1 MADTIIT
8 RIVVEGGQ
16 AYAQE
21 MQQASK
27 SVDTLDKAQRIL
39 AQSTNGLNETQL
51 QLIEKIK
58 ATQKALN
65 DSKNAETTTL
75 LSKDQLQKQLQKL
88 VLEYER
94 TTNEITKSTNEVTKN
109 TNEVKKAT
117 LDSSNYSNVLK
128 QVANGEISVREA
140 TKLLNQEYVKLKLQ
154 GKDNTDQMRQ
164 LRQVAGE
171 LKDTVGDASA
181 EISTAGSDT
190 RGLDKTIR
198 AVTAVS
204 AGFQVAQGVSA
215 LFGDENK
222 KLQETLVKL
231 SAAMFITNGLQQVHQ
246 ELTRNDSIFYP
257 IVTKFQKLWTL
268 AIGET
273 SGAMRILRVALA
285 SIGIGLLIAGII
297 QLIKITNDW
306 INATVKVNEAKKIYN
321 QTAKTAQQNISNER
335 SEIIGLIAILKDENT
350 TREQKNAAL
359 NKLRAQYPEYLS
371 QLTAE
376 NALTE
381 KGAELIKKQIDLMTK
396 REQIKTLTKEIAD
409 LETQITLKPDIDL
422 TFGDKLEILA
432 NKLYTGFD
440 ARANVTNKRLEKQTE
455 ELKKQRDVR
464 IELLQQL
471 LTSETAGVLLSDS
484 KQNKEAGEKVGK
496 EVGAGIKE
504 GIEIETKGA
513 VEILEAQISSLE
525 KVIKDIIAEDLQ
537 LGIQPSQAVEVLI
550 KQLQELKEQL
560 AQVNAEFEAMQT
572 NGTEIEGGIKRVT
585 ATGEESTKELGNTID
600 TTLEGSKTHLESVL
614 ENAENVQDKLSPI
627 LNTFNELTQFASEII
642 SQRAEKEITQLD
654 RQKEE
659 GLISERKYQ
668 REVAKIK
675 TDAAR
680 KQRRV
685 EVAQA
690 YAQIPI
696 AILSAFIGT
705 PGGIIIKGIASGLA
719 GAFALAQAIKL
730 QSAPLPQFRHGVIN
744 LQRGNNPKGVDTIPA
759 MLNEGESVMTTEE
772 TKKHIG
778 ALTAIR
784 KGTFDKEFFNVAKL
798 SKIVPIVNYNAIS
811 QKPIEKPEN
820 KIDINPI
827 VEELEYIGQ
836 YIKDGNGEAR
846 QRTGQLKRI
855 SEALKQKKYA

>member
-8 RIVVEGGQ
+8 RILVEGGQ

-285 SIGIGLLIAGII
+285 SIGIGLLIAGIALLVQNFDKVKKAI
-297 QLIKITNDW
+297 LSMFPSLDGLGGKIKDF
-306 INATVKVNEAKKIYN
+306 VNNSLLGMVNGFIESYN
-321 QTAKTAQQNISNER
+321 KSLLLRSSLEGIADVVVSLKDLFVAQFK
-335 SEIIGLIAILKDENT
+335 IIGDAIGTIFKAIKAGLSGENPFTVLKDGFNNVWDEIKETGKKVVQNF
-350 TREQKNAAL
+350 
-359 NKLRAQYPEYLS
+359 
-371 QLTAE
+371 
-376 NALTE
+376 TE
-381 KGAELIKKQIDLMTK
+381 KDL
-396 REQIKTLTKEIAD
+396 
-409 LETQITLKPDIDL
+409 P
-422 TFGDKLEILA
+422 
-432 NKLYTGFD
+432 
-440 ARANVTNKRLEKQTE
+440 E
-455 ELKKQRDVR
+455 ELKKVKAFDVFS
-464 IELLQQL
+464 IFN
-471 LTSETAGVLLSDS
+471 S

-585 ATGEESTKELGNTID
+585 ATGKESTKQLGAKVD
-600 TTLEGSKTHLESVL
+600 TTLKGSKTHLESVL

-627 LNTFNELTQFASEII
+627 LNTFNQLTQFASEII